1 MTTTE
6 HSTIDTS
13 RLPEGERAALEAAE
27 AAREAASEERTLAGG
42 LFFGRPDFR
51 RVFPFPEQSA
61 EDRDQGD
68 AFLRRLGQFLREHVD
83 ADAIDESGEIPD
95 DVFAGLARL
104 GAFGIKIPTK
114 YGGLGL
120 SQTNYCRAA
129 MLLGSHC
136 GNSTALLSA
145 HQSIGV
151 PQPLLLF
158 GTEAQRRKYLPRV
171 ARGEVSAFALT
182 EPGVGSDPARME
194 TRAEPDG
201 DDFVLNGRKMWCT
214 NGTRAGV
221 IVVMAKT
228 PSKFVNGRE
237 KEQITAFIVET
248 SWPGVE
254 VVQRCRFMGL
264 RALYNAVIEFHDVRV
279 PRENILLAA
288 GKGLRVALSTLN
300 TGRLTLP
307 GACVGLAKRCLEIST
322 RWAKERVQWGR
333 PIGRHAAIAAKLAD
347 MAADAFAMEAMTLY
361 TAALVDRGKS
371 DIRLESAICKMLAT
385 EWAWRIANDTMQIR
399 GGRGYET
406 AASLR
411 ERGESPDP
419 VERFVRDCRINTI
432 FEGSSEIMRLFIARE
447 ALDPHLEVGGPV
459 LDSRRS
465 RRERLASGLR
475 AARFYATWYP
485 ATFLPKRAQGP
496 ELSRPLASHA
506 HWCEGASRRLAR
518 GLFHRMLR
526 HGPALEKRQL
536 LLGRYVE
543 IGAELFAM
551 LAALGRAEALLARD
565 ADEGAR
571 AVELADYFCRAARL
585 RIEERFRAVSRNVDN
600 AGYALAQ
607 SLQER
612 LPAALV
618 GEIR

>member
-6 HSTIDTS
+6 ESTIDTS
-13 RLPEGERAALEAAE
+13 RMSEGERAALEITE
-27 AAREAASEERTLAGG
+27 AAREAAIMERTFAGG
-42 LFFGRPDFR
+42 LFLGRCDFGQMH
-51 RVFPFPEQSA
+51 PFPEQSA

-68 AFLRRLGQFLREHVD
+68 AFLQRLGNFLREHVD

-95 DVFAGLARL
+95 EVFDGLARL
-104 GAFGIKIPTK
+104 GAFGIKVPTK

-129 MLLGSHC
+129 EMLGSHC
-136 GNSTALLSA
+136 GSTTALLSA

-151 PQPLLLF
+151 PQPLLMF
-158 GTEAQRRKYLPRV
+158 GTEAQKQKYLPRV
-171 ARGEVSAFALT
+171 AAGEVSAFALT

-194 TRAEPDG
+194 THAEPDG
-201 DDFVLNGRKMWCT
+201 DHFVLNGRKMWCT

-228 PSKFVNGRE
+228 PPKVVNGRA
-237 KEQITAFIVET
+237 KDQITAFIVET
-248 SWPGVE
+248 AWPGIE

-264 RALYNAVIEFHDVRV
+264 HALYNAVIDFHDVRV
-279 PRENILLAA
+279 PRENILLAE

-307 GACVGLAKRCLEIST
+307 AACVGMSKRCLEISS

-333 PIGRHAAIAAKLAD
+333 EIGRHAAIAAKLAD
-347 MAADAFAMEAMTLY
+347 MAADTFAMESMTLF
-361 TAALVDRGKS
+361 TAALVDGKKS
-371 DIRLESAICKMLAT
+371 DIRLESAMCKMLAT

-411 ERGESPDP
+411 QRGESPDP
-419 VERFVRDCRINTI
+419 VERIVRDSRINTI

-447 ALDPHLEVGGPV
+447 ALDPHLKIGGPV
-459 LDSRRS
+459 LDSR
-465 RRERLASGLR
+465 LPASARVAG
-475 AARFYATWYP
+475 AARATKFYAAWYP
-485 ATFLPKRAQGP
+485 ATFVPKSVPA
-496 ELSRPLASHA
+496 LSRSLEPHA
-506 HWCEGASRRLAR
+506 RWCERTSRRLAR
-518 GLFHRMLR
+518 RLFQQMLR

-536 LLGRYVE
+536 LLGRFVE

-551 LAALGRAEALLARD
+551 AAALGRAQALLARD
-565 ADEGAR
+565 AAEGTR
-571 AVELADYFCRAARL
+571 AAELADYFCRAARL
-585 RIEERFRAVSRNVDN
+585 RIEERFRAISKNTDR
-600 AGYALAQ
+600 AGYALAK
-607 SLQER
+607 SLQEHTPFV
-612 LPAALV
+612 LADGIL
-618 GEIR
+618 